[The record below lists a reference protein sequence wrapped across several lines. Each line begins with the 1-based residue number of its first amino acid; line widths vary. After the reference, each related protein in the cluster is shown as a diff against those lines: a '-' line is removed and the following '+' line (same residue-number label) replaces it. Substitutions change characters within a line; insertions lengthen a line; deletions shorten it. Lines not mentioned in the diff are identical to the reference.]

1 MKKPGASVI
10 RHGGTMN
17 KPKLAVFVL
26 LSLGVALPTAGAG
39 TKAQPQVLTCTLPV
53 GPKDT
58 AATVRKRFGAAAVRT
73 KISGAEGM
81 EIDGIVLWPK
91 DPARRLELYLSED
104 KALRITGVGVLGKS
118 RWQVGGLQLGDGIAK
133 VQQLN
138 GKPFKLSGFDWD
150 YGGFANDMQHGKLD
164 KLPGGCNLSIRF
176 EPGQVDPYPEGISGE
191 VTLSSADPK
200 VRAAKPVVDELSIS
214 WPVP

>member
-1 MKKPGASVI
+1 MNERAARAHAKGE
-10 RHGGTMN
+10 TMTV
-17 KPKLAVFVL
+17 PKLATIAL
-26 LSLGVALPTAGAG
+26 LILGTAPPSLAANA
-39 TKAQPQVLTCTLPV
+39 KAATQVLTCLYPV

-58 AATVRKRFGAAAVRT
+58 AATVKKRFGAAAVRT

-104 KALRITGVGVLGKS
+104 KALRITGVGVVGES

-150 YGGFANDMQHGKLD
+150 YGGYANDMQHGKLD
-164 KLPGGCNLSIRF
+164 TLPGGCNLSIRL

>member
-1 MKKPGASVI
+1 M
-10 RHGGTMN
+10 TN
-17 KPKLAVFVL
+17 PKFAAIALLILAAAPPVQ
-26 LSLGVALPTAGAG
+26 AAPAKAG
-39 TKAQPQVLTCTLPV
+39 PQVLTCALPV
-53 GPKDT
+53 GPRDT
-58 AATVRKRFGAAAVRT
+58 AATIRKRFGAAAVRA
-73 KISGAEGM
+73 KIDGAEGQQ
-81 EIDGIVLWPK
+81 IDGIVLWPK

-118 RWQVGGLQLGDGIAK
+118 RWQVGGLRLGDGIVK

-150 YGGFANDMQHGKLD
+150 YGGYANDMQHGKLD
-164 KLPGGCNLSIRF
+164 TLPGGCNLSIRF

-200 VRAAKPVVDELSIS
+200 VRAVRPVVDELSIS

>member
-1 MKKPGASVI
+1 MTI
-10 RHGGTMN
+10 
-17 KPKLAVFVL
+17 PKLATIAL
-26 LSLGVALPTAGAG
+26 LILAAAPPSLAASAKPA
-39 TKAQPQVLTCTLPV
+39 PQVLTCFYPV

-73 KISGAEGM
+73 KIDGAEGM
-81 EIDGIVLWPK
+81 QIYGIVLWPK

-104 KALRITGVGVLGKS
+104 RVQRITGVGVVGNS
-118 RWQVGGLQLGDGIAK
+118 RWQLGGLRLGDGITK

-150 YGGFANDMQHGKLD
+150 YGGYANDLQRGKLD
-164 KLPGGCNLSIRF
+164 TLPGGCNLSIRF
-176 EPGQVDPYPEGISGE
+176 EPGQVDPYPEGISGD

-200 VRAAKPVVDELSIS
+200 VRAAKPVVSELTTG